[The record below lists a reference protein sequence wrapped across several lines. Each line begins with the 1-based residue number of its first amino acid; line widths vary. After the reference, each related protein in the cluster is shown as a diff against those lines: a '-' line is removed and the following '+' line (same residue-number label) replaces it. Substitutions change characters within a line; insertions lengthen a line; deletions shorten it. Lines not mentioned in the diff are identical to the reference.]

1 MKIVFL
7 LLMLMSAPN
16 QPSIKYKGVLYT
28 TEVECEI
35 AKAEYLNAYENKDR
49 DYKDLIVT
57 ESIIFLV
64 LFIIYILLACVTFST
79 R

>member
-57 ESIIFLV
+57 EAYCIPFDAFPLIKTKGMG
-64 LFIIYILLACVTFST
+64 A
-79 R
+79 

>member
-35 AKAEYLNAYENKDR
+35 AKAEYLNAYENKGR

-57 ESIIFLV
+57 EAYCIPFNAFPLIKAGV
-64 LFIIYILLACVTFST
+64 EA
-79 R
+79 